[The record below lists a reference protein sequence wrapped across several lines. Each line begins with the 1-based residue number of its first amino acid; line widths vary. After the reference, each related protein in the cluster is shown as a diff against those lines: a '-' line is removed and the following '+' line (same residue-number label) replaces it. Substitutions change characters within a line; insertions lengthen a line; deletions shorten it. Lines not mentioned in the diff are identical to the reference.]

1 MSGQTRKER
10 LKEQGRQE
18 ILEAGMALFG
28 EKGYHT
34 VSMHDIAEKA
44 GVAVGTLYNFF
55 SSKEELYNALMEV
68 CVAGVAEIVMPILD
82 DLRASP
88 LDKVRRVIEAH
99 EQLVK
104 ENAPYI
110 RLSQSRY
117 SDRVVKAGM
126 GAKSQT
132 AMGQIQRR
140 MAEVFK
146 EGIEKGVFRDMDPAL
161 MAELLGAIME
171 TSAFWAIR
179 ESGHASRAE
188 INKTIETLF
197 LHGIVKAD

>member
-1 MSGQTRKER
+1 
-10 LKEQGRQE
+10 
-18 ILEAGMALFG
+18 MALFG